1 MYHSIYPP
9 ENLGGFQADMLACYG
24 AIAVVNAK
32 LSI

>member
-9 ENLGGFQADMLACYG
+9 VTLGGSQADMLACYG
-24 AIAVVNAK
+24 VIAVVNAK